1 MDQFFD
7 YQGIRFVWD
16 RSKALANEEKHKVTF
31 EIAVTVFFDP
41 FIRVMDATVNQERRQ
56 AVVGFDALAR
66 LLFVVHVQQT
76 DEQVRI
82 ISAKKATREEEA
94 FYVE

>member
-16 RSKALANEEKHKVTF
+16 CDKALANEEKHRVTF
-31 EIAVTVFFDP
+31 QIAATVFFDP
-41 FIRVMDATVNQERRQ
+41 FIRIMDATVNHEQRQ
-56 AVVGFDALAR
+56 AVVGFDTLAR
-66 LLFVVHVQQT
+66 LLFVVHIQQT
-76 DEQVRI
+76 DEQIRI
-82 ISAKKATREEEA
+82 ISARRATREEEA